1 MKKIQAII
9 REQRLDAVI
18 ERLVLTGVRGLTV
31 IPVKGAGRT
40 GGHQAFFRGGAYQVR
55 FISKILL
62 EWYGR
67 DEDADT
73 VMRAIVRAGATG
85 AVGDGKIFVES
96 VEEAVRIRTGERGPD
111 AV

>member
-1 MKKIQAII
+1 VKKVQAII

-18 ERLVLTGVRGLTV
+18 ERLVLTGIRGLTV

-40 GGHQAFFRGGAYQVR
+40 GGHQAFFFGSAYQVR
-55 FISKILL
+55 FISKIML
-62 EWYGR
+62 EWYGP

-73 VMRAIVRAGATG
+73 VIRAIVRAGSTG
-85 AVGDGKIFVES
+85 AVGDGKVFVET
-96 VEEAVRIRTGERGPD
+96 VEEAVRIRTGERGLD